1 MAVAFADET
10 MCKRRPGPIELRKE
24 SNVGFLSNLVA
35 EETGCGSFDSPWWLM
50 VSPSRGQRLQL
61 TMYEFGPGPGST
73 GMSIT
78 GGGSRPASRADGG
91 PVCRRERV
99 HFIVSLYFTIS

>member
-1 MAVAFADET
+1 

-24 SNVGFLSNLVA
+24 SSVGFLSNLVA

-61 TMYEFGPGPGST
+61 TMYEFAPGDTVMSQPGS
-73 GMSIT
+73 GSNA
-78 GGGSRPASRADGG
+78 GGRLVQRVDGG
-91 PVCRRERV
+91 RTDSSANPVCRRVQR
-99 HFIVSLYFTIS
+99 IAIISLQFF